1 MKKIIKWIAIVTIA
15 FLSLGFLFVW
25 LVLLATPPAAS
36 SLQQIND
43 NELHTVVLGGKSMCS
58 DGSPYSIYVRKGK
71 SENLIIHFSGGG
83 ACWDG
88 ATCSAP
94 VTLMSLIGGDLQL
107 KAYYVPKIYKF
118 IPHLIT
124 GLLDNR
130 APNPFKDWNIVYIP
144 YCTGDLHVGNAINSY
159 NFNNKEFKIHHNGR
173 NNSLAALQWTF
184 NNFKIVNKVMVSGES
199 AGGFASA
206 FWAPVVANQYNNS
219 RIYQLSDA
227 SMLHSSRW
235 REIMDTVWKA
245 ESSSYLNFQIGKD
258 VYESALLQ
266 RKDSLNY
273 EIKHLHSNTVFDA
286 VLTRFSAAL
295 NNTSTTTND
304 FIDDW
309 SLSTLAS
316 MKKLAESGLDY
327 EYFLS
332 SWQYDSITHTTPHV
346 LSGVNFNN
354 CISDQVSF
362 SDWLKRNV
370 IDDEPISVGDH
381 FLNHR
386 K

>member
-1 MKKIIKWIAIVTIA
+1 MKKTIKWISIA
-15 FLSLGFLFVW
+15 SISLLGIGFLFVW
-25 LVLLATPPAAS
+25 FVLLAAPPKAS

-43 NELHTVVLGGKSMCS
+43 NELHTVVLEGKSMCS

-83 ACWDG
+83 ACWDS

-94 VTLMSLIGGDLQL
+94 VTLMSLIGGDPQL

-124 GLLDNR
+124 GLLDNKE
-130 APNPFKDWNIVYIP
+130 PNPFKDWNIVYIP
-144 YCTGDLHVGNAINSY
+144 YCTGDLHVGNATNTY
-159 NFNNKEFKIHHNGR
+159 YYNNKEFEIHHNGR
-173 NNSLAALQWTF
+173 NNSLAALNWTF
-184 NNFKIVNKVMVSGES
+184 NNFKNPDKVMVSGES

-206 FWAPVVANQYNNS
+206 FWAPVVASHYNNN

-245 ESSSYLNFQIGKD
+245 ESSSYLNFEIGND
-258 VYESALLQ
+258 IYESALLQ
-266 RKDSLNY
+266 RKDSMNHQ
-273 EIKHLHSNTVFDA
+273 IKHLHSNTLFDA

-295 NNTSTTTND
+295 NQTPTSTND
-304 FIDDW
+304 YVDDW
-309 SLSTLAS
+309 SLTTLAS
-316 MKKLAESGLDY
+316 MKKLANSGLDY
-327 EYFLS
+327 EYFIS
-332 SWQYDSITHTTPHV
+332 DCQYDSINHTTPHM
-346 LSGVNFNN
+346 LSGLNYNS
-354 CISDQVSF
+354 CDTDQISF
-362 SDWLKRNV
+362 SEWLKKNV
-370 IDDEPISVGDH
+370 VDDEPLSLGVHLLDK
-381 FLNHR
+381 L